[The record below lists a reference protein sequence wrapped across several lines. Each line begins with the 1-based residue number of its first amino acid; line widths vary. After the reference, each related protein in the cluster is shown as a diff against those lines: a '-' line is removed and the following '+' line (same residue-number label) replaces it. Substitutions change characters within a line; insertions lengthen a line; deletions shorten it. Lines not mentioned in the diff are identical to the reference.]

1 MSTPTLRLSGK
12 RALVTGAARGI
23 GAAIALKLAED
34 GADVAITYEKSAEKA
49 EALAAEIRSLG
60 RKAIAIQA
68 DAASPEAVRTA
79 VATTVSELGGLDIL
93 VNNAGVGGDSALV
106 ADQSLESIDH
116 LLDVNFRGVILT
128 TQAALAHIPDGGR
141 IISIGS
147 CLGDRVAFPGVTVY
161 SATKSA
167 LESFNRGLAR
177 EVGGRQI
184 TVNLVKPGPIDT
196 DMNPADGEFGDI
208 ARSVLALGH
217 YGETRDIAEAVAFLA
232 GPEAKYITGTSIVVD
247 GGGNA

>member
-1 MSTPTLRLSGK
+1 MTTPLRLSGK

-23 GAAIALKLAED
+23 GAAIALKLAQD

-49 EALAAEIRSLG
+49 EALAAEIRALG
-60 RKAIAIQA
+60 RKAVAIQA
-68 DAASPEAVRTA
+68 DAASPTA
-79 VATTVSELGGLDIL
+79 VKTAVGQTVAELGGLDIL
-93 VNNAGVGGDSALV
+93 VNNAGVGGGGGLV
-106 ADQSLESIDH
+106 ADQSLEDIDH
-116 LLDVNFRGVILT
+116 LLNVNVRGVFLT

-147 CLGDRVAFPGVTVY
+147 CLGDRVSFPGVTIY

-177 EVGGRQI
+177 ELGSRQI

-196 DMNPADGEFGDI
+196 DMNPADGDHADGI
-208 ARSVLALGH
+208 RASVALGH

-232 GPEAKYITGTSIVVD
+232 GSEAKYITGTSIVVD
-247 GGGNA
+247 GGSNA

>member
-1 MSTPTLRLSGK
+1 MSTPSLRLSGK

-34 GADVAITYEKSAEKA
+34 GAD
-49 EALAAEIRSLG
+49 
-60 RKAIAIQA
+60 
-68 DAASPEAVRTA
+68 
-79 VATTVSELGGLDIL
+79 
-93 VNNAGVGGDSALV
+93 
-106 ADQSLESIDH
+106 
-116 LLDVNFRGVILT
+116 ILT

-147 CLGDRVAFPGVTVY
+147 CLGERVAFPGITVY

-177 EVGGRQI
+177 ELGSRGI

-196 DMNPADGEFGDI
+196 DMNPADGGFADTM
-208 ARSVLALGH
+208 RSVLALGR
-217 YGETRDIAEAVAFLA
+217 YGETKDIAEAVTFLA
-232 GPEAKYITGTSIVVD
+232 GPEAKYITGTGILVD